1 MQKQVA
7 RRRGMSMN
15 REGLDILLPKVSIGL
30 FPGYTEPGVAS
41 QLLALTPMAKRS
53 TSCIFGELMT
63 VVRLRG
69 SPNMSPSVSTTMTF
83 DAFSLEPRLGVK
95 MLSLN
100 RERIKTIFQR
110 GVWALGKFLLIDLL
124 ELES

>member
-1 MQKQVA
+1 
-7 RRRGMSMN
+7 MSMN
-15 REGLDILLPKVSIGL
+15 GESLDILFPKVSTGL
-30 FPGYTEPGVAS
+30 LPGYTEPGVVS

-53 TSCIFGELMT
+53 TPCIFGELMT

-83 DAFSLEPRLGVK
+83 NAFFLEPRLGMK

-110 GVWALGKFLLIDLL
+110 GIWALGKFLLIDLL
-124 ELES
+124 DLES